1 LACPWAT
8 ACFTIIKLKGL
19 EDVISVSVVKAEFG
33 PNGNEDTGG
42 LGWVFGN
49 DDKTEL
55 LGWTCEDP
63 LNGNETLKQLYLKAT
78 PNYRGRFTVPVF
90 WDKKS

>member
-19 EDVISVSVVKAEFG
+19 ENVISVSVVKAEFG
-33 PNGNEDTGG
+33 PNGNEVTGG

-49 DDKTEL
+49 DD
-55 LGWTCEDP
+55 
-63 LNGNETLKQLYLKAT
+63 
-78 PNYRGRFTVPVF
+78 
-90 WDKKS
+90 